1 MKALLFVSV
10 FFTSFLFFSQSNY
23 NVDSIFSKNLNEYR
37 KIKLCFHGNPVDA
50 IPAHTIYVL
59 DAQND
64 HIFDVVND
72 IIHFQL
78 NQAAPILV
86 VGIVSEKRNYDF
98 LMESSIE
105 NDLKLYRSDM
115 GNFIAFNSFFTDE
128 LIPHVKNKFN
138 VANQQWV
145 VGHSNGAT
153 FLLNQ
158 WLKNPNL
165 FPSLFSAKILIDPN
179 FMFMNNEISRK
190 LNESKESYSNKE
202 IVYLSRAYYPQSP
215 NEWKQ
220 SSRIGYES
228 LKKHHNN
235 SNAFKFENFETKY
248 NHYSVIPQACQ
259 NGFEFIFSQ
268 TIFNPNY
275 YLNFL
280 RDNCKDRALKNTE
293 ALNYMLSFYYRG
305 NDFLAKK
312 SASFIDSN
320 IPNIG
325 ENNLDVQANFQLAMK
340 FEDLKYFKSSLTLY
354 KNCLSFLEKNNL
366 NMDMETYDRY
376 KNLIQSKIA
385 NLTTKAY

>member
-1 MKALLFVSV
+1 MI
-10 FFTSFLFFSQSNY
+10 FSQPNFKI
-23 NVDSIFSKNLNEYR
+23 DSLYSKKLNEYR
-37 KIKLCFHGNPVDA
+37 RIKFFFHGNPHDA
-50 IPAHTIYVL
+50 IPAHTVYVL
-59 DAQND
+59 DAQD
-64 HIFDVVND
+64 EHIFNVVND
-72 IIHFQL
+72 LIHFQL
-78 NQAAPILV
+78 NQVAPILV
-86 VGIVSEKRNYDF
+86 VGIVSEKRNHDF
-98 LMESSIE
+98 LMESSNE
-105 NDLKLYRSDM
+105 NDMKLYGSDM
-115 GNFIAFNSFFTDE
+115 GNFIAFNSFFTNE

-138 VANQQWV
+138 VSSQQWV

-158 WLKNPNL
+158 WINNPNL
-165 FPSLFSAKILIDPN
+165 SPSLFSAKILIDPN

-220 SSRIGYES
+220 ASRIGYES
-228 LKKHHNN
+228 LKKHQSK

-280 RDNCKDRALKNTE
+280 RDNCKDLALKNTE

-320 IPNIG
+320 FPNIG
-325 ENNLDVQANFQLAMK
+325 ENNLDAQVNFQLAMK

-376 KNLIQSKIA
+376 KNLIQNKIA
-385 NLTTKAY
+385 NLTSKAN